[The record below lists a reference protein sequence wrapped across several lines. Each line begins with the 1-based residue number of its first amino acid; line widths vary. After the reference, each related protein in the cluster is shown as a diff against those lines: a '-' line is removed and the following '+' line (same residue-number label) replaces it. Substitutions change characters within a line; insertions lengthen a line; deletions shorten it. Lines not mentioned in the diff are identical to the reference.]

1 MTSESAQQDAE
12 IPRPTPAQLRWQ
24 RAGTGVFFHFGI
36 NTFGD
41 REWSDG
47 TLPAELFAPTD
58 LDVHQWLDAAELAG
72 ARYVVLTA
80 KHHDGFCLWPT
91 ATTDYSVASSLW
103 LDGTGDVV
111 RQLADACRERGMG
124 FGLYLSPWDRH
135 APEYS
140 DPDHYD
146 DLYAAQLT
154 ELLTGYGDLVEV
166 WFDGAGSEGRTYD
179 WPRFMRLVAEHQ
191 PEAMVFNMGA
201 PTIRWVG
208 NEDGLAADPVDYVAD
223 AVPLSQYVVGESA
236 LAVPRYL
243 PPECDVSIRRG
254 WFWHADESPKS
265 VPHLLAIHAGS
276 VELGANLLLNLPP
289 DRSGRIDATDV
300 ARLAE
305 YRAEL
310 DLRFGQPVTA
320 RLRHRGDGVWEAD
333 VPDGVVAGHVE
344 LRERLEEGQRVRE
357 HRIESAGEALAAGHT
372 IGVRRVHRLP
382 GVDLRTLTVILTGG
396 GELEAVLVHPAT
408 HTRHEPVLPPDYTA
422 STDAPDH

>member
-1 MTSESAQQDAE
+1 MTTGSPQHDVD
-12 IPRPTPAQLRWQ
+12 IPRPTAAQLRWQ
-24 RAGTGVFFHFGI
+24 RAGSGVFFHFGV

-47 TLPAELFAPTD
+47 TLPAASFVPEQ
-58 LDVHQWLDAAELAG
+58 LDVGQWLDAAQLAG

-91 ATTDYSVASSLW
+91 STTDYSVASSPW
-103 LDGTGDVV
+103 RGGAGDVV
-111 RQLADACRERGMG
+111 GELANACRERGVG
-124 FGLYLSPWDRH
+124 FGVYLSPWDRH
-135 APEYS
+135 APEYA
-140 DPDHYD
+140 DPDRYD

-208 NEDGLAADPVDYVAD
+208 NEDGLATDPVKYVAD
-223 AVPLSQYVVGESA
+223 AVPLSQYVAGEA
-236 LAVPRYL
+236 PLAVPRYL

-254 WFWHADESPKS
+254 WFWHPDESPKS
-265 VPHLLAIHAGS
+265 VAHLLAIHQAS
-276 VELGANLLLNLPP
+276 VQLGANLLLNLPP
-289 DRSGRIDATDV
+289 DRSGRIDAADL

-310 DLRFGQPVTA
+310 DLRFGRPVPA
-320 RLRHRGDGVWEAD
+320 RLHHRGDGVWEAELAES
-333 VPDGVVAGHVE
+333 VAIGHVE
-344 LRERLEEGQRVRE
+344 LRERLEEGQRVLH
-357 HRIESAGEALAAGHT
+357 HRITVAGEVLASGHT
-372 IGVRRVHRLP
+372 IGVRRVHRVP
-382 GVDLRTLTVILTGG
+382 VCETRTLTVTLTGG
-396 GELEAVLVHPAT
+396 GELEAVVVHPAAD
-408 HTRHEPVLPPDYTA
+408 TRAEPMLPPDYAA
-422 STDAPDH
+422 SREVPDH